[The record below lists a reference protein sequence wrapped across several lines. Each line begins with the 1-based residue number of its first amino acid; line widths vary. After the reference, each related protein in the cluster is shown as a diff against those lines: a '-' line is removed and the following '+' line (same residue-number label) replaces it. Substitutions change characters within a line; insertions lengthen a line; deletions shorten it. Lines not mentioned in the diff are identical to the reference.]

1 MKLDS
6 RQRAMLAEMGVRLW
20 QPEEPAPAA
29 ATVAAVTAPVRQ
41 APAPFA
47 PPAPPGST
55 APARRAAVAPVPAPV
70 AAVAPAARTAP
81 IWQLDAPQPLYPD
94 VPPGAG
100 PAGPAWLV
108 VLETPTPDAPR
119 AGEAGDLL
127 LNMLRAM
134 QLADNP
140 RVFVAPVRRAPAM
153 AQENEERLAQA
164 VQQVQPV
171 VVLALGLGAARA
183 VLGGSEPLGRLRVS
197 EHRLAGGT
205 PLVVSYAPADLLR
218 QKSAKRDA
226 WADLQRAMALADAV
240 R

>member
-1 MKLDS
+1 MKLDT
-6 RQRAMLAEMGVRLW
+6 RQRAMLAEMGVRVW
-20 QPEEPAPAA
+20 QPEEPAPAP
-29 ATVAAVTAPVRQ
+29 AAVTAAS
-41 APAPFA
+41 APAQETPAPSASVRRTAA
-47 PPAPPGST
+47 PPA
-55 APARRAAVAPVPAPV
+55 AAPV
-70 AAVAPAARTAP
+70 AAVAPAARAVP
-81 IWQLDAPQPLYPD
+81 VWQMDAPEPLYPD
-94 VPPGAG
+94 APPDAG

-108 VLETPTPDAPR
+108 VLETPTPDEPR

-134 QLADNP
+134 QLADKP
-140 RVFVAPVRRAPAM
+140 RVLVAPVRRAQAT
-153 AQENEERLAQA
+153 AQENQDRLAQ
-164 VQQVQPV
+164 VLQHTQPV

-183 VLGGSEPLGRLRVS
+183 VLGGSEPLGRLRSS
-197 EHRLAGGT
+197 EHRLADGT

>member
-6 RQRAMLAEMGVRLW
+6 RQRAMLAEMGVRVW

-29 ATVAAVTAPVRQ
+29 ATVAAATVPVRQ

-47 PPAPPGST
+47 APAPPGPT
-55 APARRAAVAPVPAPV
+55 APARRAAVAPAPGT
-70 AAVAPAARTAP
+70 AQAPTVRTAP
-81 IWQLDAPQPLYPD
+81 IWQLDAPQSLYPD
-94 VPPGAG
+94 APPDAG

-140 RVFVAPVRRAPAM
+140 RVFVAPVRRAPAT
-153 AQENEERLAQA
+153 AQDSEERLAQA